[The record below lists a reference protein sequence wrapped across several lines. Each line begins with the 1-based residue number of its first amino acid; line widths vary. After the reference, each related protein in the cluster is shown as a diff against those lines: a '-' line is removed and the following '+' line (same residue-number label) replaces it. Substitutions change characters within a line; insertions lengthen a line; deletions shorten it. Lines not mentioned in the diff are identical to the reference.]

1 MIRKSYSFFILIVLF
16 VLAIAFTLP
25 PKRKIIWPEKVY
37 NEKNNPPSTE
47 KKELGRLLFYD
58 PILSSDNTIS
68 CSSCHLSYTAFT
80 HTDHAVSHG
89 VFDRVGKR
97 NAPALFNLAWKKNF
111 MWDGAVHNL
120 DAQAMAPI
128 ENVLEMNETLA
139 NVVKKLNERK
149 FYREYFFQAWGDS
162 LVTGER
168 VLKSIS
174 QFMLSFVSNQS
185 KYDEVLAEKKTFTEQ
200 EQKGY
205 VLFQKNCNACHT
217 EPLFTNDEFKSNGLP
232 FNDTLNDF
240 GRSAVTT
247 FRQDRLTFKVPSLR
261 NVEMSFPYMHDGRFK
276 TLQQVLNHYT
286 SLTGDEENISPPLN
300 HSVNLSSNEKQ
311 DLIAF
316 LLTLTDHEFLTRK
329 DYQFPQTL
337 QHEIIQRSNR

>member
-1 MIRKSYSFFILIVLF
+1 MIRKSYFFFIFILLIVLA
-16 VLAIAFTLP
+16 LGFTLP
-25 PKRKIIWPEKVY
+25 PKRKIVWPEKVY
-37 NEKNNPPSTE
+37 NEKNNPPSNE
-47 KKELGRLLFYD
+47 KKELGRMLFYD
-58 PILSSDNTIS
+58 PILSSDNSIS
-68 CSSCHLSYTAFT
+68 CSSCHLSYTAFA
-80 HTDHAVSHG
+80 HTDHKVSHG

-139 NVVKKLNERK
+139 NVVKKLNERN

-168 VLKSIS
+168 VLKSLS
-174 QFMLSFVSNQS
+174 QFMLSFLSNQS
-185 KYDEVLAEKKTFTEQ
+185 KYDEVLAGKNTFTEQ

-205 VLFQKNCNACHT
+205 VLFQKKCNACHI
-217 EPLFTNDEFKSNGLP
+217 EPLFTNDEFKSNGIPL
-232 FNDTLNDF
+232 DDSLNDF
-240 GRSAVTT
+240 GRGAVTT
-247 FRQDRLTFKVPSLR
+247 FIQDRLTFKVPSLR

-286 SLTGDEENISPPLN
+286 SLTGTEENISPPLN

-329 DYQFPQTL
+329 EYQFPQTL
-337 QHEIIQRSNR
+337 QHEITKRSHR